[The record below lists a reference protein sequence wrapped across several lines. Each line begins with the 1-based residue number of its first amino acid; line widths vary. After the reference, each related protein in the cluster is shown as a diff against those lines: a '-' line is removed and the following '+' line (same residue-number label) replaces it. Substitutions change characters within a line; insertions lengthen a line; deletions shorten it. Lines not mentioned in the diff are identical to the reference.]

1 MTNPDIQRIAY
12 HYGAIRQ
19 FDKLM
24 RECIELADAVNHY
37 TEGKCDE
44 RDVFDEIAD
53 VEIML
58 EQAVYLLSED
68 DGTREIIDAR
78 EIVDSIKEK
87 KIARQIRRI
96 EWE

>member
-1 MTNPDIQRIAY
+1 MLDPDIKRIAD
-12 HYGAIRQ
+12 HYGAVRQ

-24 RECIELADAVNHY
+24 RELIELADAVNHY

-44 RDVFDEIAD
+44 RAVFDEIAD

-68 DGTREIIDAR
+68 DNARVII
-78 EIVDSIKEK
+78 DSIKEK
-87 KIARQIRRI
+87 KIARQIGRI

>member
-1 MTNPDIQRIAY
+1 MINPDLKCIAD
-12 HYGAIRQ
+12 HYGAVRQ

-24 RECIELADAVNHY
+24 RELIELADAVNHY
-37 TEGKCDE
+37 TEGKCAE

-68 DGTREIIDAR
+68 ATARVIID
-78 EIVDSIKEK
+78 IIKEK
-87 KIARQIRRI
+87 KILRQIGRI
-96 EWE
+96 VRDESTSCL